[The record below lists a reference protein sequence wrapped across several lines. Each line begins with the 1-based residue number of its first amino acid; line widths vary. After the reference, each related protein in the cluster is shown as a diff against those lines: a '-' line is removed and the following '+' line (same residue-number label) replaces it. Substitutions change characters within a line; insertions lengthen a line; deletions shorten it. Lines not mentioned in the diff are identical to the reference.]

1 MITCSSCQRTNRA
14 NRGYCGKCGVSLQP
28 VCRGCRFVNEAH
40 DSFCGGCGSTLVTG
54 ADTAVAAPVAT
65 VAAESTSEM
74 DELFAPVAVTPTES
88 LPSAG
93 ITQDDL
99 DKLFGA
105 VA

>member
-1 MITCSSCQRTNRA
+1 M
-14 NRGYCGKCGVSLQP
+14 
-28 VCRGCRFVNEAH
+28 NEAH
-40 DSFCGGCGSTLVTG
+40 DCFCGGCGSTLVTG
-54 ADTAVAAPVAT
+54 ASNAVASPVVTVAT
-65 VAAESTSEM
+65 ESVSEM
-74 DELFAPVAVTPTES
+74 DELFTPVAVTPDES